1 MDVFYYSVRIYY
13 KPKKGRNENEYE
25 LTRTNKFEAALE
37 DYNDIQIS
45 LYERRFEYLQYDKVN
60 TVSLV
65 ECSHNKQ
72 EILQL
77 YHTYKYLK
85 EDVWLDL

>member
-13 KPKKGRNENEYE
+13 KPKNKGRNENVYE

-37 DYNDIQIS
+37 DYHDYQIS
-45 LYERRFEYLQYDKVN
+45 LYERRYEYLEFDKVN

-65 ECSHNKQ
+65 ECNHSKPD

-77 YHTYKYLK
+77 YHTYMYLLK
-85 EDVWLDL
+85 EDA

>member
-13 KPKKGRNENEYE
+13 KPKNKGRNENEYE
-25 LTRTNKFEAALE
+25 LCKTNRFEDAIE
-37 DYNDIQIS
+37 FYHDCQIS
-45 LYERRFEYLQYDKVN
+45 LYQDRFQYLKIDKVN

-65 ECSHNKQ
+65 ECNHSKPD

-85 EDVWLDL
+85 EDD